1 MEARRMKKKVIVLS
15 IAAALLSINV
25 SASNYI
31 TSDEYIKSESQT
43 IYNKVNDKIEQ
54 IRLLAQDENN
64 IVIIDGQRN
73 ISINGINY
81 RLNDDNYIQFDF
93 PTPTFTDETRF
104 RNVFDFIGS
113 DWELTWYDLGIV
125 MVNKIFGNY
134 DYGNGCLIEYSPN
147 NLIATPVGDSH
158 LVIETASCAI
168 EDNEKLSITQFLGS
182 AKKLDFS
189 SFGYQQARDF
199 APESI
204 AVMND
209 KVYVGNTNSTFS
221 RVDRFD
227 LKTQQ
232 PLTPITG
239 FTKNGVAET
248 YRIVSDITEHNNR
261 LYVASLSSN
270 RVDIYDTQND
280 DQIIMSLGTGTWSG
294 NTFNT
299 TLTHPYAVAAN
310 DNYIFVAD
318 ITGKISVYNQSDVTG
333 NNHKRASKHAF
344 LSFPESNSI
353 LRNIKLEV
361 VGNELIASFD
371 NTATYVYDIANL
383 EKSTEL
389 VEPKYTTYFK
399 RNVYET
405 KNGDVYTADKN
416 GQLNV
421 YSKGKLHFNDAE
433 NIAVADQNMVKYFDQ
448 IENKEKTLT
457 ASFDLAAEDQTLAM
471 LQGNTILLAD
481 IELIKM
487 HLSDTVGET
496 PTAIDLMA
504 ENVVRTPLLFDGESW
519 ESLTENH
526 SVRINRLLSG
536 KQDKTHLALTSYA
549 AQETS
554 NLNVE
559 AQFKGSDT
567 WLTLGSVDQLPAF
580 NQYTIEQKVV
590 DNYAY
595 PTSDGTQSVSF
606 YGIGDVSYLPSD
618 LLDIRL
624 TSETDEFVKKIT
636 DFRMKWSLSFG
647 KYSRADGH
655 WEKITPVYAREWM
668 IIMANFAYVIN
679 SPEFEH
685 LWFNYKQ
692 SIGGGEHEFYGNAGP
707 VYAPGG
713 YFNSDDYQRIFK
725 EFMERGGIRLG
736 VTTIGG
742 GLGGGDV
749 LGIDTWN
756 YYAHYYKSG
765 IGVVGHEFGHHW
777 GSHSSSFSSYSTG
790 MQRMSQDI
798 QQMMIRRQELPY
810 LDDNINSFYKT
821 PREDLYNGVAH
832 NMRVPRPASDIN
844 IVERYFTENPVP
856 LK

>member
-1 MEARRMKKKVIVLS
+1 MKKKSIVLYTV
-15 IAAALLSINV
+15 AALLSAHV
-25 SASNYI
+25 SASNYV
-31 TSDEYIKSESQT
+31 TSEEYIKSESQS
-43 IYNKVNDKIEQ
+43 IYNKVNKKIEQ
-54 IRLLAQDENN
+54 IRLLAKDKKN
-64 IVIIDGQRN
+64 IIIIDGQRN
-73 ISINGINY
+73 ININGINY

-125 MVNKIFGNY
+125 MVNKTFGNY

-147 NLIATPVGDSH
+147 NLIPTPTGDTH
-158 LVIETASCAI
+158 LIIETASCAI
-168 EDNEKLSITQFLGS
+168 EDNEKLSITQFLGT
-182 AKKLDFS
+182 AKKLDYS
-189 SFGYQQARDF
+189 TFGYQHPNDF

-204 AVMND
+204 AIIND

-221 RVDRFD
+221 RIDRFD

-232 PLTPITG
+232 PLTSITG
-239 FTKNGVAET
+239 FTKNGVTEK
-248 YRIVSDITEHNNR
+248 YRVVSDVIEHKNR

-294 NTFNT
+294 DTFNN

-318 ITGKISVYNQSDVTG
+318 ITGKISVYNQSDAIDA
-333 NNHKRASKHAF
+333 NHKRASKYAF
-344 LSFPESNSI
+344 LSLPESNDIS
-353 LRNIKLEV
+353 RNIKLEV

-371 NTATYVYDIANL
+371 STATYVYDISKL

-389 VEPKYTTYFK
+389 VEPKYTTHFK
-399 RNVYET
+399 RNIYESMS
-405 KNGDVYTADKN
+405 GDVYTADKN

-421 YSKGKLHFNDAE
+421 YSVDKLHFNDPA
-433 NIAVADQNMVKYFDQ
+433 NIATPDQNMTKYFD
-448 IENKEKTLT
+448 ENKNKEQSLT
-457 ASFDLAAEDQTLAM
+457 AAFDLAAEDKTLAM

-481 IELIKM
+481 IESIKM
-487 HLSDTVGET
+487 HLSNTIGET
-496 PTAIDLMA
+496 PKIIDLMA
-504 ENVVRTPLLFDGESW
+504 ENVARTPLLFDGESW
-519 ESLTENH
+519 ESLTEKH
-526 SVRINRLLSG
+526 AIRINRLLSG
-536 KQDKTHLALTSYA
+536 KQDKTNLSITSYA

-559 AQFKGSDT
+559 AQFKGNDI
-567 WLTLGSVDQLPAF
+567 WLTLGSIERLPAF
-580 NQYTIEQKVV
+580 NQYTTEQKLV

-595 PTSDGTQSVSF
+595 PTIDGTQSVSF
-606 YGIGDVSYLPSD
+606 YGISDVSYLPSD
-618 LLDIRL
+618 LFDIRL

-636 DFRMKWSLSFG
+636 NLRMKWSLSFG
-647 KYSRADGH
+647 KYSQADGN
-655 WEKITPVYAREWM
+655 WAKITPVYAREWM
-668 IIMANFAYVIN
+668 IIMANFAYVMN

-713 YFNSDDYQRIFK
+713 YFNSEDYQRIFK

-736 VTTIGG
+736 ISTIGG

-756 YYAHYYKSG
+756 YYAHYYNSG
-765 IGVVGHEFGHHW
+765 IGIVGHEFGHHW
-777 GSHSSSFSSYSTG
+777 GADGSGFSAEWTGLQLMSH
-790 MQRMSQDI
+790 DI
-798 QQMMIRRQELPY
+798 HQMMIRSQELPY
-810 LDDNINSFYKT
+810 LDDNLNGFYKT
-821 PREDLYNGVAH
+821 PREDLYNGIAQH
-832 NMRVPRPASDIN
+832 MRVPRPASNMN
-844 IVERYFTENPVP
+844 IVERYFAENPMQ
-856 LK
+856 KK